1 MPDQK
6 KWSFLESVSS
16 GTMAEVNNDWDCTL
30 KIAEA
35 AAIPPETLFDHP
47 EKCEADPDLR
57 MDILSEHERQTIDFT
72 CFESRLEQQDIS
84 SDQVRRVVHIEQSV
98 HKWLLGSNGTTR
110 LNFINVLEGL
120 KPPAIRRPGIR
131 QAIPHRRATIGVSN
145 TFDLF
150 AIEIDNGTKDDMV
163 VLCSPFVAGEAD
175 GVSSIGVL
183 VWAIVRD
190 DEASLYKT
198 LISNTEVSCHMYQFF
213 VYIVSTTLLT
223 HTILQFMRNKTKT
236 DDRYLRHKE
245 RHLVLEL
252 GKDVSISCL
261 VT

>member
-1 MPDQK
+1 MQSLFVYSYYQQAGGILPDQK

-16 GTMAEVNNDWDCTL
+16 GITEEVNNDWDCTL

-47 EKCEADPDLR
+47 EKCEADPDLK
-57 MDILSEHERQTIDFT
+57 MNILSEHERQTIDFT

-84 SDQVRRVVHIEQSV
+84 SDQVRREVHIEQSV
-98 HKWLLGSNGTTR
+98 YKWLLGSNGTTR
-110 LNFINVLEGL
+110 LNFINVMEGL
-120 KPPAIRRPGIR
+120 KPPVIRRQGIR
-131 QAIPHRRATIGVSN
+131 QAIPRRRATIGVSN

-150 AIEIDNGTKDDMV
+150 AIEIDDGTKDDMV

-183 VWAIVRD
+183 VWAVVRD

-198 LISNTEVSCHMYQFF
+198 LISNTEVSCH
-213 VYIVSTTLLT
+213 IP
-223 HTILQFMRNKTKT
+223 
-236 DDRYLRHKE
+236 
-245 RHLVLEL
+245 VLF
-252 GKDVSISCL
+252 
-261 VT
+261 

>member
-1 MPDQK
+1 
-6 KWSFLESVSS
+6 
-16 GTMAEVNNDWDCTL
+16 MAEVNNDWDCTL

-57 MDILSEHERQTIDFT
+57 MDVLSEHERQTIDFT

-98 HKWLLGSNGTTR
+98 YKWLLGSNGTTR
-110 LNFINVLEGL
+110 LNFINVVEGL

-183 VWAIVRD
+183 VWAVVRD
-190 DEASLYKT
+190 AEASLYKT

-213 VYIVSTTLLT
+213 VYIVSTPLLT